1 MNKFWSSRLSGIT
14 PYVPGEQ
21 PKNIKLIKLNT
32 NENPYP
38 PSPKV
43 TAAVNALPAPQYR
56 LYPDP
61 ECVSLREA
69 IAETHGVRS
78 EQVFVG
84 NGSDEIL
91 AFAFLG
97 LFDPGR
103 EIVFADITY
112 SFYPVYAKFFNLD
125 YRLIP
130 LNDDFTVNVDA
141 YCGGNYGVVLANPN
155 APTGIDM
162 GLDNIE
168 RILKSNPDC
177 AVIVDEAYVDFGC
190 ESAVGL
196 VDKYPNLLV
205 IRTFSKS
212 RSLAGLRIGYAIGD
226 ENLIGALN
234 CVKNCINSYTL
245 DRAALTAAQAAVED
259 REYFD
264 ETRSRIIVTRQRTAA
279 ALRELGFT
287 VTDSKT
293 NFLFASHPRISG
305 GELFTEL
312 RNRGILVRHFNAPR
326 IDNWLRITVGTDGEM
341 NELIKALGEILN

>member
-1 MNKFWSSRLSGIT
+1 
-14 PYVPGEQ
+14 
-21 PKNIKLIKLNT
+21 
-32 NENPYP
+32 
-38 PSPKV
+38 
-43 TAAVNALPAPQYR
+43 
-56 LYPDP
+56 
-61 ECVSLREA
+61 
-69 IAETHGVRS
+69 
-78 EQVFVG
+78 
-84 NGSDEIL
+84 
-91 AFAFLG
+91 
-97 LFDPGR
+97 
-103 EIVFADITY
+103 
-112 SFYPVYAKFFNLD
+112 
-125 YRLIP
+125 
-130 LNDDFTVNVDA
+130 
-141 YCGGNYGVVLANPN
+141 
-155 APTGIDM
+155 
-162 GLDNIE
+162 
-168 RILKSNPDC
+168 
-177 AVIVDEAYVDFGC
+177 VDFGC

-264 ETRSRIIVTRQRTAA
+264 ETRSRIIATRQRTAA

-341 NELIKALGEILN
+341 DELIKALGEIIS